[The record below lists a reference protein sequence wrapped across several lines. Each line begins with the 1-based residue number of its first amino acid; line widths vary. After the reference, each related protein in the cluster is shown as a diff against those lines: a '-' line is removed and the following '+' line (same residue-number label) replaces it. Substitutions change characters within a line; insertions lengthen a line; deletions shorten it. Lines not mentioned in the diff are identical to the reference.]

1 MDHTS
6 GYLEIILGCMYA
18 GKTSRLIS
26 IYKHNLIAEIPTVV
40 INHAD
45 DKRYDQKK
53 CLRTIR
59 L

>member
-1 MDHTS
+1 
-6 GYLEIILGCMYA
+6 MYA

-45 DKRYDQKK
+45 DKRYDQKNVYT
-53 CLRTIR
+53 R
-59 L
+59 